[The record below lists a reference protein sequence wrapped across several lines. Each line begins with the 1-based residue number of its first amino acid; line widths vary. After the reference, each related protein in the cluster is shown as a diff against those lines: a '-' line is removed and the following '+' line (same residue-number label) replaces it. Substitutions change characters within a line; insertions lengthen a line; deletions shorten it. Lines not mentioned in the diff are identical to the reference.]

1 MNHESVTNR
10 ANDNAYLKV
19 MEDIDW
25 DVFYEQKMA
34 LQDVTDYLHRHK
46 EQENGMFDRAAAWM
60 EGIITLMDSMGDAAE
75 DMGHFVYPERDENDL
90 NLYINWYPK
99 VCDGERKLK
108 MYISYCN
115 NSTADEDFE
124 LDVVL
129 AEDQYEAIL
138 RRFEAQFEEVYTSTI
153 EESWK
158 QFLIDSEVE
167 DYGET
172 EEE

>member
-25 DVFYEQKMA
+25 DAFYEQKMA

-90 NLYINWYPK
+90 
-99 VCDGERKLK
+99 C
-108 MYISYCN
+108 
-115 NSTADEDFE
+115 
-124 LDVVL
+124 
-129 AEDQYEAIL
+129 
-138 RRFEAQFEEVYTSTI
+138 
-153 EESWK
+153 
-158 QFLIDSEVE
+158 IDSRFNHVLSRYP
-167 DYGET
+167 DPNK
-172 EEE
+172 

>member
-60 EGIITLMDSMGDAAE
+60 EGIIILMDIWVM
-75 DMGHFVYPERDENDL
+75 R
-90 NLYINWYPK
+90 
-99 VCDGERKLK
+99 RKIWA
-108 MYISYCN
+108 ISFIP
-115 NSTADEDFE
+115 SGMKTTFALTTASITF
-124 LDVVL
+124 
-129 AEDQYEAIL
+129 
-138 RRFEAQFEEVYTSTI
+138 
-153 EESWK
+153 
-158 QFLIDSEVE
+158 
-167 DYGET
+167 
-172 EEE
+172 

>member
-25 DVFYEQKMA
+25 ELFYEEKMA

-60 EGIITLMDSMGDAAE
+60 EGIITLMDNMGDAAE

-90 NLYINWYPK
+90 CLDNRFNHVLSRYPDPNK
-99 VCDGERKLK
+99 
-108 MYISYCN
+108 
-115 NSTADEDFE
+115 
-124 LDVVL
+124 
-129 AEDQYEAIL
+129 
-138 RRFEAQFEEVYTSTI
+138 
-153 EESWK
+153 
-158 QFLIDSEVE
+158 
-167 DYGET
+167 
-172 EEE
+172 

>member
-34 LQDVTDYLHRHK
+34 LQDVTDCLHRHK

-60 EGIITLMDSMGDAAE
+60 EGIITMMDSMGDAAE

-90 NLYINWYPK
+90 
-99 VCDGERKLK
+99 C
-108 MYISYCN
+108 
-115 NSTADEDFE
+115 
-124 LDVVL
+124 
-129 AEDQYEAIL
+129 
-138 RRFEAQFEEVYTSTI
+138 
-153 EESWK
+153 
-158 QFLIDSEVE
+158 IDSRFNHVLSRYP
-167 DYGET
+167 DPNK
-172 EEE
+172 